1 MTIGTSRG
9 SGSVRAPKFLDKS
22 DGFYSRLDEPEI
34 RLLEKDEALLHGRKS
49 RRKLKTTSDDADD
62 QLLIRDK
69 KMKMEEDDVM
79 KVMKRN
85 TLKMYR
91 KAFRRGWEA
100 FMANI
105 YNVTL
110 TSTASS
116 KNKHQHNLVLEE
128 FR

>member
-1 MTIGTSRG
+1 MTIGTSWG
-9 SGSVRAPKFLDKS
+9 SGSARGPQFMDKS
-22 DGFYSRLDEPEI
+22 DGFYGRLEEPER
-34 RLLEKDEALLHGRKS
+34 RLLEKDEALLRGRRRS
-49 RRKLKTTSDDADD
+49 RRKLKTSSDDADD
-62 QLLIRDK
+62 QVLIRDK
-69 KMKMEEDDVM
+69 KMKMEEGDVM

-105 YNVTL
+105 YNVTTA
-110 TSTASS
+110 TS
-116 KNKHQHNLVLEE
+116 KKKHQHNLVLAE